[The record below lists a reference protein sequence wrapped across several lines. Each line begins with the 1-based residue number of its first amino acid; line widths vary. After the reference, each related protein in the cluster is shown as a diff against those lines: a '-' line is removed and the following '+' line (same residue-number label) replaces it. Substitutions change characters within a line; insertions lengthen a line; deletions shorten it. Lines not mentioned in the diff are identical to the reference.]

1 MQVSRLGGL
10 RACRYECTI
19 CSLTFEYF
27 AHMKNKLYSATL
39 NSTRGVLGF
48 WGFGVGDE
56 YLPLEISFGN

>member
-27 AHMKNKLYSATL
+27 AHMKNKLYFAVVV
-39 NSTRGVLGF
+39 GVVVVVG
-48 WGFGVGDE
+48 GGGVE
-56 YLPLEISFGN
+56 CCR